1 LTDLALDSI
10 VVYYTNAKEN
20 FSAGSNLDENT
31 VKLASVNESRNRDTI
46 VKSYDAKRGY
56 YIFRISNKLHGV
68 NFRYSL
74 QVLTNEYRVI
84 ATDEF
89 VTDYLTNSR
98 KVNYY
103 ELYLKKPGFVYLDFK
118 KCFGDAEFYYKI
130 SEKRKYFK
138 KLQKNA
144 TFGNLIQV
152 ERPGPVFFIVKQK
165 NGSQFAQ
172 KKDSN
177 DQPTAVFSFQF
188 HYKKDYQKLSPFEK
202 ILTNFD
208 SETNVQLGAWPKID
222 ISPINLDSISLS
234 TYNFKIMYH
243 LVMSTSQTD
252 VEFLAG
258 CDR

>member
-31 VKLASVNESRNRDTI
+31 VKLAPVYESRNRDTI
-46 VKSYDAKRGY
+46 VKSYDPKRGY
-56 YIFRISNKLHGV
+56 YIFRISNKLHGA

-74 QVLTNEYRVI
+74 QVLTNEYRII

-89 VTDYLTNSR
+89 VTDYLTHSR

-152 ERPGPVFFIVKQK
+152 ERPGPVFFFVKQN

-177 DQPTAVFSFQF
+177 DQLTAVFSFQF
-188 HYKKDYQKLSPFEK
+188 HYKKDYQKL
-202 ILTNFD
+202 
-208 SETNVQLGAWPKID
+208 
-222 ISPINLDSISLS
+222 
-234 TYNFKIMYH
+234 
-243 LVMSTSQTD
+243 
-252 VEFLAG
+252 
-258 CDR
+258 